1 MNQVIALLPSPLLG
15 PAVWTPVE
23 RCFRDAGREVIGMDY
38 LGDPPRSP
46 RDVSEAFETGVP
58 HNRHV
63 ILLPHSNAGLYVPQL
78 IAQRQIVA
86 TVFIDAGLPPAAG
99 TVPLAPP
106 GLVDHLATLAD
117 DEGILPPWTQWFD
130 EQEVAP
136 LFPDAATRAKV
147 EAEQHRLPLTYFQ
160 SMMDVPGGWID
171 HPAAYLGFGDTY
183 AQEQQQANQWN
194 WPVEVIGGHHLHM
207 LVDPDLVTRHLI
219 ALIDGLL
226 DQD

>member
-1 MNQVIALLPSPLLG
+1 MPSVIALLPSPLLG
-15 PAVWTPVE
+15 PAVWDSIDD
-23 RCFRDAGREVIGMDY
+23 RLRGAGREV
-38 LGDPPRSP
+38 LQTPPATNPPSSP
-46 RDVSEAFETGVP
+46 DDVHQHFLAALPTDCDL
-58 HNRHV
+58 
-63 ILLPHSNAGLYVPQL
+63 ILVPHSNAGLYVPQL

-106 GLVDHLATLAD
+106 GLVDRLATLAD

-183 AQEQQQANQWN
+183 AHEQQQANQRN
-194 WPVEVIGGHHLHM
+194 WPVEVIDGHHLHL